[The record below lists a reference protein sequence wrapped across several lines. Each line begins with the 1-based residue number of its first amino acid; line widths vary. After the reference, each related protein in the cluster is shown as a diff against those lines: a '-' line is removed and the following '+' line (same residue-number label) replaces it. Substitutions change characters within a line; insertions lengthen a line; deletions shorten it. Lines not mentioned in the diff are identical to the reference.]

1 MRIAAACRIIFCIF
15 MLILSKNVLPY
26 LIKFV
31 YLQRIEKAICIYQRQ
46 LAVGIELEFVCKIT
60 MQRRYWTLRGIMNL
74 RSSGSLGLSPLT
86 ASDTLQF
93 TPPHTLL
100 NKAARGLCLAFA
112 AMFAAV
118 CVTSRSDVVRTV
130 LSCLVVRYDK
140 DRRLCAMAAYINK
153 VSRVGI
159 AASYRHFSDRIMFN

>member
-1 MRIAAACRIIFCIF
+1 MA
-15 MLILSKNVLPY
+15 
-26 LIKFV
+26 
-31 YLQRIEKAICIYQRQ
+31 
-46 LAVGIELEFVCKIT
+46 
-60 MQRRYWTLRGIMNL
+60 
-74 RSSGSLGLSPLT
+74 
-86 ASDTLQF
+86 F
-93 TPPHTLL
+93 T
-100 NKAARGLCLAFA
+100 